1 MLLFFLPNTPPAYFT
16 HRLLDC
22 FSFDFLIPPLHLF
35 TMSNGED
42 KSLLERV
49 EFPIIPVEAQGK
61 IARLQE
67 EFIRAEVQQR
77 KSFAFLFF

>member
-1 MLLFFLPNTPPAYFT
+1 
-16 HRLLDC
+16 
-22 FSFDFLIPPLHLF
+22 
-35 TMSNGED
+35 MSNGED

-67 EFIRAEVQQR
+67 EFMRAEVQQR
-77 KSFAFLFF
+77 K